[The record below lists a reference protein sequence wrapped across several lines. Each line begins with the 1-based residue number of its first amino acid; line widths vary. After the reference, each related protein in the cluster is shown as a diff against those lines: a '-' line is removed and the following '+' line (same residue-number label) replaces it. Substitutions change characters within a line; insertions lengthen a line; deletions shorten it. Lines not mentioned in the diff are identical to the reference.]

1 MGKKY
6 RTERRRIDARRVHV
20 VIHNQD
26 AVEYYKKHPNGT
38 YGRLLG
44 PQRGTALRRPRPRRE
59 AGRLGGESPDRR
71 CCRQGAQDRCR
82 LPGRGG
88 VQGRPGLGRV
98 LGMAVQLGMAAQLL
112 YVQERWEEEL

>member
-26 AVEYYKKHPNGT
+26 AVEYYKKHPE
-38 YGRLLG
+38 RDL
-44 PQRGTALRRPRPRRE
+44 RE
-59 AGRLGGESPDRR
+59 ASGPATGDGPPSAEAAAESWSPGWGITGSPLLPPR
-71 CCRQGAQDRCR
+71 GARSMSTTR
-82 LPGRGG
+82 SKW

-112 YVQERWEEEL
+112 SVQERWEEEP

>member
-44 PQRGTALRRPRPRRE
+44 QQRGTALRRPE
-59 AGRLGGESPDRR
+59 AAADSWS
-71 CCRQGAQDRCR
+71 
-82 LPGRGG
+82 PGRGITG
-88 VQGRPGLGRV
+88 SP
-98 LGMAVQLGMAAQLL
+98 LL
-112 YVQERWEEEL
+112 PPRGARSMSTTRSR